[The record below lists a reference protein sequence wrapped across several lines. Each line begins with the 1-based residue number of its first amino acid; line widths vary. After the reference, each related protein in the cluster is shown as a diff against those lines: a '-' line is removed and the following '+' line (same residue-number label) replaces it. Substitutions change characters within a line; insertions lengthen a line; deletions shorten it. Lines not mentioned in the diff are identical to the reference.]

1 MSEIARIANQ
11 IKKLDSLIFRTS
23 RTLQEH
29 PDHAVLPLNIQGME
43 ATKRQLKKRFQSL
56 ANRHWVDVCRYD
68 LNARDDGF
76 ISLKGVVSTLSGFQ
90 SALGVTVDAVI
101 TGKPKSSAR
110 LSPEASAQSTMRLGY
125 TEGGDRS
132 GDFAFTM
139 VVEKRKE
146 LFEPINESI
155 NTLLAITA
163 CEDTPHIHNFAEQLG
178 PAPIR
183 AVADWSNYHV
193 KANMD
198 SRLDWVRDSK
208 IERTLNMSV
217 DRWAELKDTID
228 LVSDEMTEDV
238 EILGTL
244 IAANIKTR
252 AFVIQTEDETI
263 AGKFEDGV
271 INRTNSASIPKDYK
285 FHLKR
290 TERKNY
296 ATERA
301 TVKYTMIALSPFNT

>member
-29 PDHAVLPLNIQGME
+29 PDHAILPLNIQGME
-43 ATKRQLKKRFQSL
+43 ATKRQLKRRFQALS
-56 ANRHWVDVCRYD
+56 NRHWVDVCRYD
-68 LNARDDGF
+68 LNAKEDGF
-76 ISLKGVVSTLSGFQ
+76 IPLKGVVTTLNGFQ
-90 SALGVTVDAVI
+90 CALGVTLDAVI
-101 TGKPKSSAR
+101 SGKPKTSAH
-110 LSPEASAQSTMRLGY
+110 LSIEGAEQSTMRLGY

-146 LFEPINESI
+146 LFEPINDSI
-155 NTLLAITA
+155 NKLLSIAE
-163 CEDTPHIHNFAEQLG
+163 CEDTPHIHRFAEELG

-193 KANMD
+193 KSNMD
-198 SRLDWVRDSK
+198 SRLDWVRESK

-217 DRWAELKDTID
+217 DKWSQLKETID
-228 LVSDEMTEDV
+228 MVSDKITEEV
-238 EILGTL
+238 EVLGTL

-252 AFVIQTEDETI
+252 AFVIQAEHETI

-271 INRTNSASIPKDYK
+271 INRNNAASIPRDYK

-290 TERKNY
+290 TEHKNY
-296 ATERA
+296 ATERT
-301 TVKYTMIALSPFNT
+301 TVKYTMVALTPFNS